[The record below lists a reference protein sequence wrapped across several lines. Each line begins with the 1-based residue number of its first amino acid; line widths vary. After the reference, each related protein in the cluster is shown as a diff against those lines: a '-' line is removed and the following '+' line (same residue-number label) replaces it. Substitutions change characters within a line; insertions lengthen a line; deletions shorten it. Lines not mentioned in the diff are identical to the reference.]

1 MSSLP
6 KTRSSRIALRSEDL
20 EESYEGCQKPSG
32 TFIKIITTFRQ
43 SLRNAFAAA
52 CFAFADPL
60 HPTTSLANPF
70 AEFLLLT
77 SKKSISMYQQRGIIP
92 NLQPLLSPHLREPFA
107 NLSPGYHESLDDM
120 LCTENLFAN
129 PFATKSIHQKIR
141 AFLQT
146 FRQAFPNCSFP
157 FAQIH
162 NLKSYLNS
170 FTEVYDIAY
179 IKFKESIC

>member
-1 MSSLP
+1 
-6 KTRSSRIALRSEDL
+6 
-20 EESYEGCQKPSG
+20 
-32 TFIKIITTFRQ
+32 
-43 SLRNAFAAA
+43 
-52 CFAFADPL
+52 
-60 HPTTSLANPF
+60 
-70 AEFLLLT
+70 
-77 SKKSISMYQQRGIIP
+77 MYQQRGIIP

-107 NLSPGYHESLDDM
+107 NLSPGYHESLDDI
-120 LCTENLFAN
+120 

-170 FTEVYDIAY
+170 FIEVYDVAQLDLVPQ
-179 IKFKESIC
+179 SVPHG

>member
-1 MSSLP
+1 MFCFRRPTSPDNLF
-6 KTRSSRIALRSEDL
+6 
-20 EESYEGCQKPSG
+20 SYS
-32 TFIKIITTFRQ
+32 
-43 SLRNAFAAA
+43 
-52 CFAFADPL
+52 
-60 HPTTSLANPF
+60 NPF

-77 SKKSISMYQQRGIIP
+77 SKKSISMCQQRGIIP

-129 PFATKSIHQKIR
+129 PFATKSIHQNIK

>member
-1 MSSLP
+1 
-6 KTRSSRIALRSEDL
+6 
-20 EESYEGCQKPSG
+20 
-32 TFIKIITTFRQ
+32 
-43 SLRNAFAAA
+43 
-52 CFAFADPL
+52 
-60 HPTTSLANPF
+60 
-70 AEFLLLT
+70 
-77 SKKSISMYQQRGIIP
+77 MYQQRGIIP

-107 NLSPGYHESLDDM
+107 NLSPGCHESLDDM
-120 LCTENLFAN
+120 LCTEDLFAN

-170 FTEVYDIAY
+170 LIEVYDVALA
-179 IKFKESIC
+179 SMCNPGRRSQRPLGHSRS